1 MRSRREPGE
10 PLWSERHAVIYA
22 CVACMNHQDV
32 KFSMQELSCRRA
44 CSSVPSLAHHSLRAH
59 AAPQVCL
66 LFLLQ
71 NVDCIS
77 NSPFSPFFSGSHFTC
92 MFGGAIR
99 VCYSNPVHWCASS
112 RYADYTNNP
121 MMYSRLW
128 LLQHLG
134 DQFAGFQCFC
144 CRSCIFVNIWFR
156 RQPQHNGTADASLVA
171 TTKFYDCTR

>member
-1 MRSRREPGE
+1 MTGLFQRPISCTPFTTCPCRTSGLPFVFASKCRLHIQQ
-10 PLWSERHAVIYA
+10 PLFAI
-22 CVACMNHQDV
+22 
-32 KFSMQELSCRRA
+32 
-44 CSSVPSLAHHSLRAH
+44 
-59 AAPQVCL
+59 
-66 LFLLQ
+66 
-71 NVDCIS
+71 
-77 NSPFSPFFSGSHFTC
+77 FSGSHFTC

-144 CRSCIFVNIWFR
+144 CRSCIFVNIWFTIMPTSSVCGVLLR
-156 RQPQHNGTADASLVA
+156 ASKLSPSQLLARQ
-171 TTKFYDCTR
+171 